1 MSFHLS
7 AGTAGYLS
15 SYNRWDRPHI
25 KVRGESR
32 DSSRVEAGESTHTY
46 LEMKWGTRGY
56 SRVVAGT
63 LGFLLNCD
71 GYLEEPLVLYATA
84 AAVKLLRSCPTLC
97 DSIDGT
103 PPGSPFPGILQE
115 RTLECIIKNVLD
127 PRHEA
132 VG

>member
-84 AAVKLLRSCPTLC
+84 AAAKSRQSCPTLC
-97 DSIDGT
+97 NPMDCSLAC
-103 PPGSPFPGILQE
+103 SSVHGILQA
-115 RTLECIIKNVLD
+115 RVLEWVAISFS
-127 PRHEA
+127 R
-132 VG
+132 GSS